1 MQLEAVISG
10 LIAGAATGFIAGG
23 IFGWLSGWQYS
34 AKLIELERKINQI
47 WGSFNSGRGVDARQ
61 QQDQETQEVLAQAVS
76 IWKSEGDQSKKIDG
90 VLALAA
96 QHPKVAMKL
105 LKQVGISL

>member
-1 MQLEAVISG
+1 MLLEAVIAG

-34 AKLIELERKINQI
+34 SKQIELERKINQI
-47 WGSFNSGRGVDARQ
+47 WGSMNSGAGVAARQ
-61 QQDQETQEVLAQAVS
+61 QQDQETQEVMLQAAA
-76 IWKSEGDQSKKIDG
+76 IWKGEGEQKEKINQLLG
-90 VLALAA
+90 LAA
-96 QHPKVAMKL
+96 QHPKAAMKL